1 MSTAAPEA
9 VETASATTP
18 EIPAAVQRLRAAFR
32 TGRTKPLAWRREQL
46 KRLVKLLRENEE
58 RVLEALKADMGK
70 PVVEAYAGEVGLLI
84 AELRHML
91 DRLAKW
97 TAPEKVSTPLH
108 SQLGKS
114 VIYREP
120 LGVVLVISPWNYP
133 VQLALLPLAGAL
145 AAGNCVLL
153 KPSEIAAHTSTLLS
167 ELIPRYLDP
176 ECVTVVEGG
185 VIETTALLEQRFD
198 HVFFTGSTAV
208 GRVVYQAAA
217 RHLTPVT
224 LELGGKS
231 PCLVD
236 RDVDLEVAARRIV
249 WGKFFNAGQTCVAPD
264 YVLVE
269 RSCEGPLLERLQA
282 TLREFYGEDPRHS
295 PDFARIVSDRHYQ
308 RLLGLI
314 GDEEVVTGGKNKAD
328 AGSRYIPPTILRG
341 VSPESKVMS
350 EEIFGP
356 ILPVLTVSD
365 MEAAV
370 EFVNDRPKP
379 LALYVFTRD
388 KDRAQRVLDTTS
400 SGGACVNDI
409 MSHLAVPDL
418 PFGGVGES
426 GMGAYHGR
434 DSVET
439 FSHRKSVL
447 HRSTL
452 LDVRLRYPPY
462 ADLKWIK
469 RLLG

>member
-1 MSTAAPEA
+1 MPTAAPA
-9 VETASATTP
+9 AHDTPTATP
-18 EIPAAVQRLRAAFR
+18 AIPALVQRLRAAFR
-32 TGRTKPLAWRREQL
+32 SGRTRSLSWRREQL

-58 RVLEALKADMGK
+58 RILAALKADMGK
-70 PVVEAYAGEVGLLI
+70 PAVEAYAGEVGLLV

-91 DRLAKW
+91 DRLPKW
-97 TAPEKVSTPLH
+97 LAPEKVSTPLH

-114 VIYREP
+114 LIYREP
-120 LGVVLVISPWNYP
+120 LGVVLVIAPWNYP
-133 VQLALLPLAGAL
+133 LQLALLPLAGAV

-153 KPSEIAAHTSTLLS
+153 KPSEISAHTSALLM
-167 ELIPRYLDP
+167 ELVPRYLDP
-176 ECVTVVEGG
+176 DCLAVVEGG
-185 VIETTALLEQRFD
+185 VPETTALLEQKFD
-198 HVFFTGSTAV
+198 HVFFTGSTPV

-231 PCLVD
+231 PCIVD

-269 RSCEGPLLERLQA
+269 RSTEGPLLERIKA
-282 TLREFYGEDPRHS
+282 TLTEFYGADPRTS
-295 PDFARIVSDRHYQ
+295 PDYARIVSDRHFQ

-314 GDEEVVTGGKNKAD
+314 GAEEVVTGGKEQAD
-328 AGSRYIPPTILRG
+328 AGQRYIPPTVLRQ
-341 VSPESKVMS
+341 VSPEAKVMG

-356 ILPVLTVSD
+356 VLPVLTVPD
-365 MEAAV
+365 LEAAI
-370 EFVNDRPKP
+370 EFVNERPKP
-379 LALYVFTRD
+379 LALYVFSRD
-388 KDRAQRVLDTTS
+388 KARAQRVLDCTS

-426 GMGAYHGR
+426 GIGAYHGR
-434 DSVET
+434 DSVDT

>member
-1 MSTAAPEA
+1 MSTAAPA
-9 VETASATTP
+9 ATPAATTSS
-18 EIPAAVQRLRAAFR
+18 EIPALVQRLRAAFR
-32 TGRTKPLAWRREQL
+32 SGRTRPMAWRREQL

-70 PVVEAYAGEVGLLI
+70 PVVEAYAGEVGLLV

-91 DRLAKW
+91 DRLSKW
-97 TAPEKVSTPLH
+97 LAPEKVSTPLH

-153 KPSEIAAHTSTLLS
+153 KPSEIASHTSRLLV
-167 ELIPRYLDP
+167 ELVPRYLDP
-176 ECVTVVEGG
+176 ECVAVVEGG
-185 VIETTALLEQRFD
+185 VPETTRLLEQRFD

-208 GRVVYQAAA
+208 GRVVYEAAA
-217 RHLTPVT
+217 KHLTPVT

-269 RSCEGPLLERLQA
+269 RSTEGPFLERIKA
-282 TLREFYGEDPRHS
+282 TLAEFYGQDPRHS
-295 PDFARIVSDRHYQ
+295 PDFARIVSDRHFQ

-314 GDEEVVTGGKNKAD
+314 GDEQVVTGGKAQAD
-328 AGSRYIPPTILRG
+328 AGTRYIPPTVLRE

-356 ILPVLTVSD
+356 ILPVLTVPD
-365 MEAAV
+365 VEAAV
-370 EFVNDRPKP
+370 EFVNERPKP

-388 KDRAQRVLDTTS
+388 KERAQRVLETTS

-426 GMGAYHGR
+426 GIGAYHGR

>member
-1 MSTAAPEA
+1 MSTATTAAPA
-9 VETASATTP
+9 AETATTP
-18 EIPAAVQRLRAAFR
+18 DIPSRVQHLRAAFR
-32 TGRTKPLAWRREQL
+32 TGRTRPMAWRREQL
-46 KRLVKLLRENEE
+46 KRLIKLLRENEE
-58 RVLEALKADMGK
+58 QVLAALKADMGK
-70 PVVEAYAGEVGLLI
+70 PMVEAYAGEVGLLL

-91 DRLAKW
+91 DRLSKW
-97 TAPEKVSTPLH
+97 LAPEKVSTPLH

-114 VIYREP
+114 LIYREP
-120 LGVVLVISPWNYP
+120 LGVVLVIAPWNYP
-133 VQLALLPLAGAL
+133 LQLALLPMAGAI

-153 KPSEIAAHTSTLLS
+153 KPSEISAHTSQLLG
-167 ELIPRYLDP
+167 ELVPRYLDP
-176 ECVTVVEGG
+176 ECVAVVEGG
-185 VIETTALLEQRFD
+185 VAETTALLEERFD
-198 HVFFTGSTAV
+198 HVFFTGSTSV
-208 GRVVYQAAA
+208 GRIVYQAAA

-264 YVLVE
+264 YLLVE
-269 RSCEGPLLERLQA
+269 RSTEAPLLEQMQKVLG
-282 TLREFYGEDPRHS
+282 EFYGADPKAS
-295 PDFARIVSDRHYQ
+295 PDFARIVSDRHFQ

-314 GDEEVVTGGKNKAD
+314 GDEEVVAGGKAQAD
-328 AGSRYIPPTILRG
+328 ASERYIPPTILRD
-341 VSPESKVMS
+341 VSPEARIMS

-356 ILPVLTVSD
+356 ILPVLSVPD
-365 MEAAV
+365 LEAAI
-370 EFVNDRPKP
+370 EFVNERPKP
-379 LALYVFTRD
+379 LALYVFSRD
-388 KDRAQRVLDTTS
+388 KARAQRVLDATS
-400 SGGACVNDI
+400 SGGACVNDVI
-409 MSHLAVPDL
+409 GHLAIPDL

-426 GMGAYHGR
+426 GIGAYHGR
-434 DSVET
+434 DSVDT

-452 LDVRLRYPPY
+452 LDVKLRYPPY